1 MNTFVILI
9 VLIIGIIIYTNKKNI
24 NLGLLNDNNMVIEKF
39 NNYTIL
45 YLLHLLHTV
54 LTKKDLWYI
63 IIGDTLDS
71 IAKYDQI
78 PVFSNVGYILM
89 NKSDEEK
96 ILGLENNLKE
106 MNLVMRKNINS
117 IEISTNFNKNIH
129 IMIYLVDNN
138 NGMLDVCTTNEQLEC
153 KQKCCKLE
161 GSNINIDKFKISYG
175 DANPRMLYT
184 VDNVELYGPNNYKEK
199 KKAGCEPK
207 KRIDIYNKRDK
218 ILLNQYINEIA
229 GRTNT
234 NIIHSTAHSTKGMN
248 KIPPLGKVSGYNI
261 YNYKH

>member
-89 NKSDEEK
+89 NKSC
-96 ILGLENNLKE
+96 IL
-106 MNLVMRKNINS
+106 
-117 IEISTNFNKNIH
+117 
-129 IMIYLVDNN
+129 
-138 NGMLDVCTTNEQLEC
+138 
-153 KQKCCKLE
+153 
-161 GSNINIDKFKISYG
+161 
-175 DANPRMLYT
+175 
-184 VDNVELYGPNNYKEK
+184 
-199 KKAGCEPK
+199 
-207 KRIDIYNKRDK
+207 
-218 ILLNQYINEIA
+218 
-229 GRTNT
+229 
-234 NIIHSTAHSTKGMN
+234 
-248 KIPPLGKVSGYNI
+248 
-261 YNYKH
+261 